1 MKIPNHKSSFKKIQK
16 WKKIEILLDP
26 NSKPQKVLLKKIQ
39 KWRKSDIL
47 KIAKSWFFGP
57 NHKSSLKENYY
68 SMQIFNN
75 LVVHLSPA
83 LAVPDPWSNLMKRNL
98 QFDSFSKFKIKV
110 LLSTWNLGLHVLS
123 SRMTMTSWSLTSSE
137 SKIGESKTA
146 LITVF
151 DLSSRS
157 QMISFLK
164 QGEMDCFDRSNH
176 HLSPALSDSNPDP
189 WSKSNEGPTWTTPW
203 WWGGYKTC
211 NRRNQRNRRNPK
223 VNW

>member
-1 MKIPNHKSSFKKIQK
+1 MKIPNHKSSF
-16 WKKIEILLDP
+16 
-26 NSKPQKVLLKKIQ
+26 KKIQ

-57 NHKSSLKENYY
+57 NHKSSLKENHY

-83 LAVPDPWSNLMKRNL
+83 LAVPDPWSNFMKRNL
-98 QFDSFSKFKIKV
+98 QFDSFSKLKIKV
-110 LLSTWNLGLHVLS
+110 LLSTWNFGLHVLS
-123 SRMTMTSWSLTSSE
+123 SRMTMTSWSLTCGE

-176 HLSPALSDSNPDP
+176 HLSLSPALSDSNPDP

-203 WWGGYKTC
+203 WWGGYKTR

-223 VNW
+223 VNC